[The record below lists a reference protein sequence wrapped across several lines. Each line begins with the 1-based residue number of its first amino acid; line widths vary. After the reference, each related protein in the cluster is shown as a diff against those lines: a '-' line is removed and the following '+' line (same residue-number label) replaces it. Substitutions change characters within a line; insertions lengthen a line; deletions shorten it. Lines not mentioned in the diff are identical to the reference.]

1 MTALELTS
9 ALCRTF
15 EGLYLKPYLCP
26 AGVPTIGIG
35 STLYEDGSKVTLAD
49 PPITALHAE
58 FLLQLTLR
66 RDYLPGVIKA
76 SPVLLRYPNKLGAIM
91 DFAYNCGVPRYRAS
105 TLKKRVDV
113 EDWAGAQVECLKWNK
128 GGGRILP
135 GLTKRCQARAA
146 LLG

>member
-35 STLYEDGSKVTLAD
+35 STLYEDGRKVTLAD
-49 PPITALHAE
+49 PPITALYAE

-105 TLKKRVDV
+105 TLKKRVDA